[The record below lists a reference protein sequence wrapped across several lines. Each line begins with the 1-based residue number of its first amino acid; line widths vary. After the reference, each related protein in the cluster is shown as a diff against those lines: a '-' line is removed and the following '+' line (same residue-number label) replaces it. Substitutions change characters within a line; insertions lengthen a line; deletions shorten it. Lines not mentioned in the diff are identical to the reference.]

1 MGEPE
6 PYGALRVRRKSP
18 KVRDCLRLEG
28 VAADD
33 DGVRP
38 GSRRADTMTETGSL
52 HFAGIYLRLCRA
64 ATDGGNAPESV
75 ATTAAHP
82 RAKKG
87 PIPSMEV
94 FLLLVTIVLSIALSL
109 GLGAG
114 LLTLLLR
121 FIQTH
126 SS

>member
-1 MGEPE
+1 M
-6 PYGALRVRRKSP
+6 
-18 KVRDCLRLEG
+18 
-28 VAADD
+28 
-33 DGVRP
+33 
-38 GSRRADTMTETGSL
+38 
-52 HFAGIYLRLCRA
+52 
-64 ATDGGNAPESV
+64 

>member
-1 MGEPE
+1 M
-6 PYGALRVRRKSP
+6 
-18 KVRDCLRLEG
+18 
-28 VAADD
+28 
-33 DGVRP
+33 
-38 GSRRADTMTETGSL
+38 
-52 HFAGIYLRLCRA
+52 
-64 ATDGGNAPESV
+64 GNAPESV

-87 PIPSMEV
+87 SLPSMEL
-94 FLLLVTIVLSIALSL
+94 FLLLAAIVLSIALSL